1 MPIALEG
8 MTANFSQ
15 LPKGLPR
22 PLDDGAASHLQGTAL
37 PETALAATNG
47 ARVDLSG
54 IPGWGVIY
62 IYPMTAR
69 PGVAVPDGWESIPGA
84 RGCTPQS
91 CAFRDHYS
99 ELQSLNTAVF
109 GLSTQTTEYQKEAR
123 DRLHLPFELLSDS
136 AHQLKQLLRL
146 PTFAV
151 AGMELY
157 KRVTLVA
164 ANGRIRKVFYPVFPP
179 DQNAKDVV
187 AWLRQN
193 AQPGT

>member
-1 MPIALEG
+1 M
-8 MTANFSQ
+8 
-15 LPKGLPR
+15 
-22 PLDDGAASHLQGTAL
+22 

-47 ARVDLSG
+47 ARVDLG
-54 IPGWGVIY
+54 GLPGWVVIY

-69 PGVAVPDGWESIPGA
+69 PGVPVPDGWESIPGA